1 MLLLFQLMKFSVVV
15 KKKKNKNK
23 MSVEIRKGWTKKPE
37 LLLLL
42 CFSGWLRDLFMS
54 SKGWQEGVMVMFV
67 LLFVYL
73 QLKCK

>member
-1 MLLLFQLMKFSVVV
+1 
-15 KKKKNKNK
+15 

-54 SKGWQEGVMVMFV
+54 LKGWQEGVYGHVCFV
-67 LLFVYL
+67 VYL
-73 QLKCK
+73 